1 MASQTITAE
10 NFESTV
16 QGNPIVVLDFWAEWC
31 GPCRQFAPIF
41 ERASDEHGDV
51 VFGKINTEEQPSLQA
66 AFQVRSIPTL
76 MIFRDQI
83 MIYNAPGAL
92 PKTALDDLLG
102 KVKALDMD
110 HVRAE
115 ISRQEKE
122 GATS

>member
-1 MASQTITAE
+1 MATQTITAD

-31 GPCRQFAPIF
+31 PPCRQFAPIF
-41 ERASDEHGDV
+41 ERASDEHADV

-66 AFQVRSIPTL
+66 AFQIRSIPTL

-83 MIYNAPGAL
+83 MLYNEAGAL

-115 ISRQEKE
+115 IARQEKE

>member
-1 MASQTITAE
+1 MATQTITAD

-31 GPCRQFAPIF
+31 PPCRQFAPIF

-66 AFQVRSIPTL
+66 AFQIRSIPTL
-76 MIFRDQI
+76 MIFREQI
-83 MIYNAPGAL
+83 MIYSAAGAL
-92 PKTALDDLLG
+92 PKTALDELLG

-115 ISRQEKE
+115 IARQEKE
-122 GATS
+122 GAAS